1 MKSEQKAGSKKYII
15 CLLHQILQQYL
26 RKNCFDKAEQIDDSF
41 VFFELLNFNERKER
55 LKENKNILFMHINTY
70 Y

>member
-1 MKSEQKAGSKKYII
+1 MLTTSNTLAVFKKK
-15 CLLHQILQQYL
+15 LL
-26 RKNCFDKAEQIDDSF
+26 NNAEQIYDSF
-41 VFFELLNFNERKER
+41 VFFELLNFNERQER

>member
-1 MKSEQKAGSKKYII
+1 M
-15 CLLHQILQQYL
+15 LQQYL

-55 LKENKNILFMHINTY
+55 LKENKNILFMHIYTY

>member
-1 MKSEQKAGSKKYII
+1 M
-15 CLLHQILQQYL
+15 LQQYL

-41 VFFELLNFNERKER
+41 VFFELLNFNERKES